1 VCEQAVKLAS
11 QLDGIS
17 MPVVTM
23 RNVALPVIAGLRPKQ
38 VLAAMMIVEGRMAK
52 EVAQYLRVSPE
63 TVSRWRALPAF
74 QALVRDMVQDS
85 IDATKLGLLSLCSES
100 IGHLRGLI
108 RGMDDE
114 MALKAITLLFSKA
127 GPVLAAMSAEVQR
140 PVTGNPRSA
149 TACDRKSTLIK

>member
-1 VCEQAVKLAS
+1 MTKIATAQEYEVS
-11 QLDGIS
+11 DGIIVNYEGGP
-17 MPVVTM
+17 MPVAK
-23 RNVALPVIAGLRPKQ
+23 RKALPVVAGLRPKQ
-38 VLAAMMIVEGRMAK
+38 VLAAMMLVEGRMAK

-114 MALKAITLLFSKA
+114 MALKGITLLFSKA
-127 GPVLAAMSAEVQR
+127 GPVLAAMSAEVER
-140 PVTGNPRSA
+140 PVTGNPRN
-149 TACDRKSTLIK
+149 

>member
-1 VCEQAVKLAS
+1 MLVV
-11 QLDGIS
+11 DGCRRS
-17 MPVVTM
+17 
-23 RNVALPVIAGLRPKQ
+23 GLIH
-38 VLAAMMIVEGRMAK
+38 AETIRMAK

-63 TVSRWRALPAF
+63 TVSRWRALPEF
-74 QALVRDMVQDS
+74 QVLIRDLLRDS

-140 PVTGNPRSA
+140 PLTGNSGN
-149 TACDRKSTLIK
+149 